1 MEAKTTTW
9 QAAVA
14 AVIVTKKFDED
25 AAGPPNARHCEPA
38 HLSFSCVFSLLT
50 YISSTTEG
58 LHNASPTAFSRLRG
72 CN

>member
-38 HLSFSCVFSLLT
+38 HLSFSCFFVA
-50 YISSTTEG
+50 YV
-58 LHNASPTAFSRLRG
+58 HQ
-72 CN
+72 